1 MNLQKKS
8 LKMKKKIIKKSN
20 QIKVFLFILAI
31 IVIAFAFLNSDKAVA
46 TLNNEKITQSEVD
59 NIKSLISYQTGQ
71 PVNDTLALNYIIANK
86 LLQEEAKDIG
96 IKVTNKDAEEIL
108 QTQLAT
114 QNSSVDQ
121 LKESL
126 KENNQDYTTFI
137 GNFKDQIT
145 AETLGQQILIKQPI
159 IITEEESL
167 EFFEK
172 NKEFLLSQDPN
183 VTYQDVSSLIN
194 SYLTQEKQQEIIQ
207 RHIDEL
213 RSKAEI
219 IIA

>member
-1 MNLQKKS
+1 
-8 LKMKKKIIKKSN
+8 MKKKIIKKSN